1 MKPEEAIEGLRLI
14 NLSRV
19 HPFYD
24 WKEMA
29 EVRDMAIEAIKEVQ
43 QYREIGTVKE
53 CRELA
58 SIVNKVER
66 NELAKTIDEWISYRK
81 IGTVEECREVVER
94 LPKAEEVIRRL
105 LCSDYNSSCSFCEH
119 FKNKD
124 AECCNIGGGRSWCY
138 ENARWNGKE
147 SEEE

>member
-43 QYREIGTVKE
+43 QYRE
-53 CRELA
+53 A
-58 SIVNKVER
+58 
-66 NELAKTIDEWISYRK
+66 
-81 IGTVEECREVVER
+81 VER